1 MSDTLNSEIVT
12 QVEYYMSDA
21 NLKRDAFFQKE
32 MAKDDGFVSVDILL
46 KCNKMKKLT
55 QDAALV
61 MEAMVASE
69 ELIISEDKKK
79 VKRKTAPPALDKD
92 VQQRAK
98 RERNVV
104 KGGDV
109 DGGELKKLIEAKA
122 EKACKD
128 RIVYKV
134 TGLPEGVSW
143 ADIKDAVNEATKVE
157 GRIFIQHSNGQT
169 EAHVSCIAAK
179 GDAEKLADTADKALT
194 IKDAPVNMTKLEE
207 QAALMVYWVNE
218 FTKNPPKEL
227 EKEMHKISKAEKKKE
242 GKKRSAPQSGPVTIA
257 GVLYASKDEVKS
269 KAMELAKRNPDTE
282 LEVLEG
288 ADRAFAAAILDYHP
302 KATDKKKDVKD
313 YAVGKNPDHP
323 STRCFFAV
331 KEDGSKVDFSFIK
344 CIDAAS
350 EDAKTGGSSSP
361 KAKRAKTEATPASP
375 ATRSSPRLKAA
386 SPKVEPDATA

>member
-1 MSDTLNSEIVT
+1 MSETLNNDIVK

-32 MAKDDGFVSVDILL
+32 MAKDDGFISVDVLL
-46 KCNKMKKLT
+46 KCNKLKKLT
-55 QDAALV
+55 QDAAKV
-61 MEAMVASE
+61 MEALVASE
-69 ELIISEDKKK
+69 ELVISEDKKK
-79 VKRKTAPPALDKD
+79 VKRKTPPPTLDED
-92 VQQRAK
+92 VQK
-98 RERNVV
+98 RTKRDRTI

-109 DGGELKKLIEAKA
+109 DGAELKKLIESKA
-122 EKACKD
+122 QKACKD

-143 ADIKDAVNEATKVE
+143 ADIKDAVNEASKVE

-179 GDAEKLADTADKALT
+179 GDPEKLADVADKALT
-194 IKDAPVNMTKLEE
+194 IKDASVNMTKIEDE
-207 QAALMVYWVNE
+207 AALLEYWVNE

-227 EKEMHKISKAEKKKE
+227 EKEMNKAKAGKKKE

-257 GVLYASKDEVKS
+257 GVQYTSKDEVKT
-269 KAMELAKRNPDTE
+269 KAMEMAKRNPDTE

-288 ADRAFAAAILDYHP
+288 ADRAFAAAILDSHP
-302 KATDKKKDVKD
+302 KAAEKKKDVKD
-313 YAVGKNPDHP
+313 YAVGKNPEHP

-344 CIDAAS
+344 CIDAVP
-350 EDAKTGGSSSP
+350 EDAKAGGSSSP

-386 SPKVEPDATA
+386 SPKA